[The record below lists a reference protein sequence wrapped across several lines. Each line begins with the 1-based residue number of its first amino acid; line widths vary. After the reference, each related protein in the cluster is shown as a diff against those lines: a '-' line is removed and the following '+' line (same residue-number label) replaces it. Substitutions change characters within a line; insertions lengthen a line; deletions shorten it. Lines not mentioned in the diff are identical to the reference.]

1 VTRLPGLRR
10 GSRLRRA
17 ILVAWTLFSALGV
30 LVGITT
36 PDERS
41 EVVAFYAIAY
51 VVGIAA
57 AWMVAI
63 AWEKGQPRRSAR
75 AAARVERHNS
85 VREAR
90 EQSQRAADAER
101 EVKER
106 ERLAAARAR
115 SAQAAEAEAA
125 RRAAAEAKA
134 AEVTQAKAAR
144 RAAAEAKAAE
154 VTQAKAAR
162 RAAVEAKT
170 SQAAEAERA
179 RTAAAESARAQ
190 TTRGAEMVLTLTPE
204 QARLVEA
211 ARLRERLAAGDPPPR
226 LDPGGIVLRKDE
238 VLVAREPATLWEF
251 RGQAVQYRQGG
262 ALFFG
267 SPLFLIGSL
276 AASAAVSGA
285 ARTRARRAAAAQW
298 RSIDSGSLLLT
309 TQRLS
314 FMGSAG
320 WRDIPF
326 TTIRAV
332 ECEVDAL
339 ALHCDGVPPFRVAME
354 YPEVMFILLN
364 HVAWGRL
371 PETRLPPD
379 LAERV

>member
-1 VTRLPGLRR
+1 MNRGPGAAPPQQAPAATIGPAVANTPDRHQPRRVVTRLPGLRR
-10 GSRLRRA
+10 GSRLRLA
-17 ILVAWTLFSALGV
+17 ILIAWTLFSALGV
-30 LVGITT
+30 VVGIAT
-36 PDERS
+36 PDDRALI
-41 EVVAFYAIAY
+41 AFYAITY
-51 VVGIAA
+51 VVVVAT

-285 ARTRARRAAAAQW
+285 ARSRARRAAAAQW
-298 RSIDSGSLLLT
+298 RSIDSGSLT
-309 TQRLS
+309 SDNT
-314 FMGSAG
+314 A
-320 WRDIPF
+320 
-326 TTIRAV
+326 T
-332 ECEVDAL
+332 E
-339 ALHCDGVPPFRVAME
+339 LHGERRMARHSVHHNSC
-354 YPEVMFILLN
+354 
-364 HVAWGRL
+364 GRM
-371 PETRLPPD
+371 
-379 LAERV
+379 